1 MHHLTFPSAVYES
14 SVPPYPHQLA
24 TVISLFNCR
33 HTHGCLLVAQ
43 YGFSSYFLMI
53 DNTEHISMC
62 LLDICVGTYPRKIK
76 TQVYE
81 KIYI

>member
-1 MHHLTFPSAVYES
+1 
-14 SVPPYPHQLA
+14 
-24 TVISLFNCR
+24 
-33 HTHGCLLVAQ
+33 
-43 YGFSSYFLMI
+43 MI

-81 KIYI
+81 KIYIWMIVTTLQ